1 MNAIHV
7 TSQAV
12 PQVEQNCAKSATI
25 PELIAYLSLCML
37 AASFG
42 AMIGPLWSH
51 WWAIF
56 GTFGLASA
64 LGLDVVNRSRARLA
78 AESHRKQLAREAE
91 RKLDEVMGDM
101 QSTSAVRA
109 ALRQFQSGTTAAAP
123 RGANGQGG
131 PRLPLNKP
139 ARITRLL
146 QYSGGVVQ
154 RMGDPLPGRV
164 RNVSR
169 QGFGLAHDERLD
181 RGLVLLEIDLEN
193 GEPLQ
198 LVGGVLW
205 CELQDNGCYFSGGK
219 VLEVRAAGKAGLL

>member
-1 MNAIHV
+1 
-7 TSQAV
+7 
-12 PQVEQNCAKSATI
+12 
-25 PELIAYLSLCML
+25 
-37 AASFG
+37 
-42 AMIGPLWSH
+42 MIGPLWSH

-78 AESHRKQLAREAE
+78 AETHRKRLAREAE

-109 ALRQFQSGTTAAAP
+109 ALRQFQSGATAPAP
-123 RGANGQGG
+123 RGANGQGV
-131 PRLPLNKP
+131 PRLSLNKP

-169 QGFGLAHDERLD
+169 QGFGLVHDERLD

-198 LVGGVLW
+198 LLGGVLW
-205 CELQDNGCYFSGGK
+205 CELQESGCYFSGGK
-219 VLEVRAAGKAGLL
+219 ILEVCAGGTTGLL